1 MKTVA
6 VIGASSDRSKYA
18 NKAVRAFAKA
28 GYEVFPVNPNESE
41 VEGLKGYPTVRDVPG
56 ELEKITVYV
65 RPAVLMKL
73 LPDIAA
79 KGCREL
85 WLNPGTSSEEVLAEA
100 QRLKLNVIEACSI
113 IGVGMSPYQF
123 ASS

>member
-6 VIGASSDRSKYA
+6 GIGASSGRSKYA
-18 NKAVRAFAKA
+18 NNAGRAFAKA
-28 GYEVFPVNPNESE
+28 GYEGFPVNPNESE

-113 IGVGMSPYQF
+113 IGVGM
-123 ASS
+123 